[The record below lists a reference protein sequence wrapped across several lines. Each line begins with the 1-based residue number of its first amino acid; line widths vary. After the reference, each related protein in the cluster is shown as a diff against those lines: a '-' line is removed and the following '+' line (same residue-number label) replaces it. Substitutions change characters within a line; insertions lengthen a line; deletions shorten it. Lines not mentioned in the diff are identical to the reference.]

1 MELLQVALTAL
12 KLTSP
17 DPSQAILSKQTIRER
32 YLNLPYTYE
41 EEQRILREAEN
52 FNENV
57 IKVHSQQA
65 LAQAQTQLLAN
76 LENMRVQAILQGVPV
91 NPVIT
96 QIMMMLQ
103 DQLVKGLI
111 ADQFGAEGGNPS
123 TSGLIIPQTGIPMNT
138 NEGASIAYNQQ
149 QAHPSSPTDQRTY
162 PPNSPQG
169 QANAQQAQAARNGI
183 AMPNGAFR

>member
-12 KLTSP
+12 RLTSP

-52 FNENV
+52 FNENT

-65 LAQAQTQLLAN
+65 LAQAQSQLLAN
-76 LENMRVQAILQGVPV
+76 LEQMRVQAILQGVPV
-91 NPVIT
+91 NPIIT

-103 DQLVKGLI
+103 DQLTKGLI
-111 ADQFGAEGGNPS
+111 ADQFGGEGGNPS
-123 TSGLIIPQTGIPMNT
+123 TSGLIIPQNGIPLNS
-138 NEGASIAYNQQ
+138 NEGASTQYNQQ
-149 QAHPSSPTDQRTY
+149 MMNRSSPTDQRTY
-162 PPNSPQG
+162 PPNSPNG
-169 QANAQQAQAARNGI
+169 RSNASQAQAARSGI
-183 AMPNGAFR
+183 AMPNGTF